1 MQREHLN
8 SDDLT
13 SRELFA
19 QGMRKLFDPQSIAI
33 IGATQDKRRVG
44 GIALDHLVDF
54 GYRGAIY
61 PINPKYPELFDLPC
75 YPDIE
80 SLPQAPDV
88 VVLSVAAASV
98 LPTLKRCHAKGV
110 AAAIVYAS
118 GFSEES
124 EAGAFLQADIV
135 QFAKETGMVIS
146 GPNCM
151 GHANLGSRAITAFA
165 TLFKDYP
172 PPPEGSSSGSTGL
185 TALVTQSGNLCAMLY
200 ALGCDRGVKFKH
212 FINTGNEAC
221 LEFSQYLAYL
231 AEEPDTRTV
240 IGYLEGLRDGD
251 RFIQVAER
259 FRELGKALILIK
271 VGDSDK
277 GAQAALSHT
286 AALSGNQATYHA
298 AFRQLGVMHAKDPA
312 HLVDLAYLASFQ
324 NRNAGLRVA
333 VASVSGAMGALLTDL
348 LIADGVEV
356 PTLPEDLQRSV
367 KERVPTIGMLSNPI
381 DLTAQIFNRE
391 GVATEVVRTLADTE
405 AVDVVLLYATGFLL
419 DRIADEAIA
428 VARTSKRLIVAIDTG
443 RSVKRA
449 ELEAAGI
456 PVFTDV
462 ARCTAAL
469 GTYLRWRAAAAR
481 PAWTQ
486 GARQALPSGGQP
498 DLHGMDE
505 YQTKRWL
512 ASQGVPVC
520 EEAIATSAD
529 QAVAWA
535 GAAGVP
541 IALKILS
548 PDILHKTEAGGVRL
562 RLENEA
568 QVRDAFEGVQAG
580 ARSSHP
586 NARIRGVLLQK
597 METGICELI
606 VGVTRD
612 PVFGLSM
619 TVGLG
624 GIFTELFR
632 DVTHRLLP
640 VNPAMAHEMLQDLRS
655 YKLMT
660 GFRGKAAA
668 DVEAACAAIAA
679 VSEAAMA
686 MGAACQELEINPL
699 LVRPVGQGAVAL
711 DALLVASPP
720 SEPSTPSSGC
730 SA

>member
-1 MQREHLN
+1 MQPKHLN
-8 SDDLT
+8 ST
-13 SRELFA
+13 EFAGCQLFS
-19 QGMRKLFDPQSIAI
+19 QGMRKLFDPQSIAV
-33 IGATQDKRRVG
+33 IGATPDKRRIG
-44 GIALDHLVDF
+44 GIALDHLVEF
-54 GYRGAIY
+54 GYQGAVY
-61 PINPKYPELFDLPC
+61 PINPKYAELFGLPC

-80 SLPQAPDV
+80 SLPHVPDV
-88 VVLSVAAASV
+88 AVLSVAARSV
-98 LPTLKRCHAKGV
+98 LPLLERCHAKGV

-118 GFSEES
+118 GFAEES
-124 EAGAFLQADIV
+124 EDGALLQANLM
-135 QFAKETGMVIS
+135 QFSRKSGMVIS

-151 GHANLGSRAITAFA
+151 GHANLNSRAITAFA

-172 PPPEGSSSGSTGL
+172 PPLQSASTGSTDL
-185 TALVTQSGNLCAMLY
+185 TSLVTQSGNLCAMLY

-212 FINTGNEAC
+212 FMNTGNEAC

-231 AEEPDTRTV
+231 VEEPETQTV

-251 RFIQVAER
+251 RFIKVAER
-259 FRELGKALILIK
+259 FRKLDKVLILIK

-286 AALSGNQATYHA
+286 AALSGNQAIYRT

-312 HLVDLAYLASFQ
+312 HLVDLAYLTQFRARS
-324 NRNAGLRVA
+324 AGLRVA

-348 LIADGVEV
+348 LIAEGVAV
-356 PTLPEDLQRSV
+356 PTLPEDLQISV

-381 DLTAQIFNRE
+381 DLTAHIFNQK
-391 GVATEVVRTLADTE
+391 GVATEVMHTLTVTE

-428 VARTSKRLIVAIDTG
+428 VAHTSKRLIVAIDTG

-462 ARCTAAL
+462 ARCAAAL
-469 GTYLRWRAAAAR
+469 ATYLRWRDDAAR
-481 PAWTQ
+481 STWHQRLPAQ
-486 GARQALPSGGQP
+486 QQPVEPSA
-498 DLHGMDE
+498 LHGMDE

-512 ASQGVPVC
+512 ASHGVPVC
-520 EEAIATSAD
+520 EEAIASSAD
-529 QAVAWA
+529 EASVWA
-535 GAAGVP
+535 AAAGGPV
-541 IALKILS
+541 ALKILS
-548 PDILHKTEAGGVRL
+548 PDILHKTEAGAVRL
-562 RLENEA
+562 HLENEA
-568 QVRDAFEGVQAG
+568 QVREAFEAVQIG
-580 ARSSHP
+580 ACSSHP
-586 NARIRGVLLQK
+586 DARLRGVLLQK
-597 METGICELI
+597 MEVGVCELI

-624 GIFTELFR
+624 GVLTELFR

-640 VNPAMAHEMLQDLRS
+640 VNSDMALEMLQDLRS

-660 GFRGKAAA
+660 GFRGQSVA
-668 DVEAACAAIAA
+668 DVAAACAAIAA
-679 VSEAAMA
+679 VSEAALA

-711 DALLVASPP
+711 DALLVTPKTLES
-720 SEPSTPSSGC
+720 STLF
-730 SA
+730 

>member
-1 MQREHLN
+1 MEQLATQEQ
-8 SDDLT
+8 
-13 SRELFA
+13 FA
-19 QGMRKLFDPQSIAI
+19 QGMQKLFDPRSIAI

-54 GYRGAIY
+54 NYRGAIY
-61 PINPKYPELFDLPC
+61 PINPKYPELFGLPC

-98 LPTLKRCHAKGV
+98 LPTLQRCHAKGV

-118 GFSEES
+118 GFAEES
-124 EAGAFLQADIV
+124 EAGAALQEEIV
-135 QFAKETGMVIS
+135 AFAKSSGMVVS

-151 GHANLGSRAITAFA
+151 GHANLGTRAITAFA

-172 PPPEGSSSGSTGL
+172 PPAEGSAHTGQGH

-200 ALGCDRGVKFKH
+200 ALGRDRGVTFQH

-231 AEEPDTRTV
+231 AEDAGTRTV
-240 IGYLEGLRDGD
+240 IGYVEGLRDGA
-251 RFIQVAER
+251 RFIEVAQR

-298 AFRQLGVMHAKDPA
+298 AFRQLGVMHARDPA

-324 NRNAGLRVA
+324 KREAGTRVA
-333 VASVSGAMGALLTDL
+333 VASISGAMGALLTDL
-348 LIADGVEV
+348 LIAGGVDV
-356 PTLPEDLQRSV
+356 PTLPQDLQDSV
-367 KERVPTIGMLSNPI
+367 KARVPTIGMLSNPI

-391 GVATEVVRTLADTE
+391 GVATEVMQALAGTD
-405 AVDVVLLYATGFLL
+405 AVDVVLLYATGFML
-419 DRIADEAIA
+419 DRIADETIA
-428 VARTSKRLIVAIDTG
+428 VARTSGRLIVAIDTG
-443 RSVKRA
+443 RSVRRA
-449 ELEAAGI
+449 DLEAAGI

-462 ARCTAAL
+462 TRCTAAL
-469 GTYLRWRAAAAR
+469 GTYLHWRSQSGKGNWRKTTGPTGPSSA
-481 PAWTQ
+481 
-486 GARQALPSGGQP
+486 ALPSLEG
-498 DLHGMDE
+498 LDE
-505 YQTKRWL
+505 HQTKNWL
-512 ASQGVPVC
+512 AGHGVPIC
-520 EEAIATSAD
+520 EEAVASSAE

-535 GAAGVP
+535 AAARGPV
-541 IALKILS
+541 ALKILS

-562 RLENEA
+562 HLKGDAE
-568 QVRDAFEGVQAG
+568 VREAFEGVQAG
-580 ARSSHP
+580 ARHSHP
-586 NARIRGVLLQK
+586 QARINGVLLQK
-597 METGICELI
+597 MEKGVCELI

-640 VNPAMAHEMLQDLRS
+640 VSQDMAREMLQELRS
-655 YKLMT
+655 YPLMT
-660 GFRGKAAA
+660 GFRGKPAA
-668 DVEAACAAIAA
+668 DIDAACAAIAA
-679 VSEAAMA
+679 VSDAAMA
-686 MGAACQELEINPL
+686 AGEACQELEINPL
-699 LVRPVGQGAVAL
+699 MVRAQGQGAVAL
-711 DALLVASPP
+711 DALLVATS
-720 SEPSTPSSGC
+720 SSTPTV
-730 SA
+730 